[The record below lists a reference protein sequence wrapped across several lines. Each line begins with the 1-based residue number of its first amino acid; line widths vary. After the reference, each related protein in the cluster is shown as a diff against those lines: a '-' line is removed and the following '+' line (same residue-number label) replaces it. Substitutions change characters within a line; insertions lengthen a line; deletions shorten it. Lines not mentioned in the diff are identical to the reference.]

1 MAKDGSP
8 KPGSEV
14 ISVVQG
20 RSDSSLHKGDGKSK
34 GMRGGFPGGPVVKNP
49 PCNARD
55 TGWIPGW
62 GIKIPHASEQLLSLR
77 RTESVHCVV
86 PYDSTKILG
95 TATKT

>member
-1 MAKDGSP
+1 
-8 KPGSEV
+8 
-14 ISVVQG
+14 
-20 RSDSSLHKGDGKSK
+20 
-34 GMRGGFPGGPVVKNP
+34 MRGFPGGPMVKNP

-55 TGWIPGW
+55 AGWIPGW

-77 RTESVHCVV
+77 YTESVYCVV